1 MIALEHTLV
10 LLIEHKEVMFK
21 FIDYM
26 DEHQLYEI
34 PIEVFTQTIRAKL
47 NSMTDRKKI
56 NLLREALGTE
66 NLIRT
71 GVISEWN
78 KSRNF
83 IAFQPTILEI
93 FRLFDKERM
102 RGLRSPDLE
111 NIRVQLEA
119 IYGQHKTLSFE
130 ISNIDFKE
138 KRQYLFTLLRKIS
151 SQIDDNVK
159 YLENTT
165 DRLSS
170 RLDNDNEILT
180 LDKSQQVKETL
191 SQIKEIYDRQI
202 IPLLEFLNT
211 HENGKVKSPLTIIKN
226 ISALYDMY
234 GYEDDAHYIL
244 QYSLSITTY
253 YKPIEKVKQSLQRY
267 IHQERKQRLIYNAIE
282 QAYLNLQE
290 LVKKTTTENLK
301 DKYIFKSIDEDKLY
315 FKGLKTHSA
324 AQGAKIKWYERNHA
338 FYFEEYLIEKS
349 TRKRSVDIS
358 YPVKTNQEKLI
369 NPNDKLKRKIRSLVK
384 NCDIKPPIDDIYVEL
399 HYLLAENLKVDYQLE
414 YLLYGVN
421 YFKQQIKK
429 GSLQVKFERPQRK
442 IEHNNKVLEYNK
454 REFIP

>member
-1 MIALEHTLV
+1 MIALDRTLI

-21 FIDYM
+21 IIDYM

-34 PIEVFTQTIRAKL
+34 PIEVFTRTLKAKL
-47 NSMTDRKKI
+47 NSLKDKKDK
-56 NLLREALGTE
+56 NRLTEAFGKE

-71 GVISEWN
+71 GIISEWN

-102 RGLRSPDLE
+102 RGLRRPDLE
-111 NIRVQLEA
+111 KIRVQLEA
-119 IYGQHKTLSFE
+119 IYWQHKALKFDIT
-130 ISNIDFKE
+130 NPDFRE
-138 KRQYLFTLLRKIS
+138 NRQYLFTLLREIS
-151 SQIDDNVK
+151 SQIDNNVK
-159 YLENTT
+159 YLAYEA

-180 LDKSQQVKETL
+180 LDKSQQVKATL
-191 SQIKEIYDRQI
+191 LQIKQIYDRQI

-211 HENGKVKSPLTIIKN
+211 YENSKVKNPLILIKE
-226 ISALYDMY
+226 ISALYSMY

-244 QYSLSITTY
+244 QYNVSITTY
-253 YKPIEKVKQSLQRY
+253 HKEIEKVKQSLQRY
-267 IHQERKQRLIYNAIE
+267 INQERKQRLIYNAIE

-301 DKYIFKSIDEDKLY
+301 DKYIFKSFNEYELY
-315 FKGLKTHSA
+315 FKGLKAHSA
-324 AQGAKIKWYERNHA
+324 AYSTKIKWYERNHA

-349 TRKRSVDIS
+349 TRKRNSDVS
-358 YPVKTNQEKLI
+358 LPVKINQENLV
-369 NPNDKLKRKIRSLVK
+369 NPNNHLKRKIRSLIK
-384 NCDIKPPIDDIYVEL
+384 KCDIKPPIDDIYVEL
-399 HYLLAENLKVDYQLE
+399 HHLFVENLQEDYQLQ

-421 YFKQQIKK
+421 YFKQLKK
-429 GSLQVKFERPQRK
+429 GNIQVKFERPQRK
-442 IEHNNKVLEYNK
+442 IEHNNKTLEYNK
-454 REFIP
+454 REFTP